1 MRLLKYIKLDSLT
14 IFISYESIFFSNL
27 NIICAQVFDEDGE
40 KAFWSSKDVEHSQR
54 LNFRPEGYWLHIR
67 KIFPLELQYVG

>member
-1 MRLLKYIKLDSLT
+1 MKPYKIYVKLMRLLKYIKLDSLT

-40 KAFWSSKDVEHSQR
+40 KAF
-54 LNFRPEGYWLHIR
+54 
-67 KIFPLELQYVG
+67 